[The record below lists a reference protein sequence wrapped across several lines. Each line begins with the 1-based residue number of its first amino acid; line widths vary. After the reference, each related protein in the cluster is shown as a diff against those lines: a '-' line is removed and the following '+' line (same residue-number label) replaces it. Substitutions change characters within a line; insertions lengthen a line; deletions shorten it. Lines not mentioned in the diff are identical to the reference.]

1 MEDGAEEIH
10 VPAGAGKDEHQT
22 RLIGKDM
29 ERDIYMM
36 ATDQR
41 VYMILSTN
49 NCLGASS
56 PFPNFAQSQ
65 SHECK
70 A

>member
-36 ATDQR
+36 AADQR
-41 VYMILSTN
+41 VYMIVL
-49 NCLGASS
+49 
-56 PFPNFAQSQ
+56 FAKGGNPSRWKR
-65 SHECK
+65 S
-70 A
+70 